1 MGSSTE
7 PEWLFSTGTQ
17 TKWDKKNEESVNE
30 SQASTSQGGGEERI
44 ERQHLSPS
52 LIMPRHR
59 DKFFSYF
66 EGQHLPHA
74 PEPSAVRE
82 ASL

>member
-30 SQASTSQGGGEERI
+30 SQASNSRLAREGERSCLVQPERKNA
-44 ERQHLSPS
+44 E
-52 LIMPRHR
+52 
-59 DKFFSYF
+59 
-66 EGQHLPHA
+66 
-74 PEPSAVRE
+74 
-82 ASL
+82 

>member
-30 SQASTSQGGGEERI
+30 SQASTSRLAREGERSCLVQPERKNA
-44 ERQHLSPS
+44 E
-52 LIMPRHR
+52 
-59 DKFFSYF
+59 
-66 EGQHLPHA
+66 
-74 PEPSAVRE
+74 
-82 ASL
+82 